1 MTNIFHR
8 ERPNCDK
15 ILGSMK
21 DWILNENQI
30 KELKIFEEF
39 EEKLSKE
46 NQFFLDFIKIKSKK

>member
-8 ERPNCDK
+8 ERPNCEQ

-46 NQFFLDFIKIKSKK
+46 NQFFLDFIKIKSNK